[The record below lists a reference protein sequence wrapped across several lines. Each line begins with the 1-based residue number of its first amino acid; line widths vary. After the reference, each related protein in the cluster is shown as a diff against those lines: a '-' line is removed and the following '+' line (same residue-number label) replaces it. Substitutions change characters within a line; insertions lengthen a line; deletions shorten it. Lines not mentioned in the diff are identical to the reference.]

1 MRVKIKIRKKE
12 SPTTHNMAREEEYTV
27 VQKTGSCST
36 RLSSVL
42 RKEITAPE
50 LQPQLKVLID
60 FASTSVISVLQSC
73 ITTASLTPLRKC
85 SKARGNFQSCYSTWL
100 RSPKPFILLI
110 LKKQRK
116 FDRSVIYSH
125 CSLCSWICLILH
137 GHRSEWVQVLLLHT
151 LRPVQHFSVLAV

>member
-1 MRVKIKIRKKE
+1 
-12 SPTTHNMAREEEYTV
+12 MAREEEYTV

-85 SKARGNFQSCYSTWL
+85 SKARGNFQSCYST
-100 RSPKPFILLI
+100 
-110 LKKQRK
+110 
-116 FDRSVIYSH
+116 
-125 CSLCSWICLILH
+125 
-137 GHRSEWVQVLLLHT
+137 
-151 LRPVQHFSVLAV
+151 